1 MANVAPAGFV
11 SETPAPGKT
20 TQAKGMVTD
29 LGAKLISFD
38 DDKYLPGEPSP
49 LPRFPERSW
58 KPELSHGPLSRLAC
72 VIVLS
77 IVAPMRPLRALALY
91 IAVVFIGGALLAP
104 WLYWL
109 AQTFAHTF
117 PRIANSPFHRFVN
130 RSLLGLAL
138 IGIWPLLKSLGVDSP
153 REGGLVGPVGNWKR
167 LAGGFLFGLVSLA
180 IVAGFAL
187 AAGTRRVNPMISP
200 AVLGEKVV
208 GIALTAGVV
217 AVLEEILFRGAVFGA
232 LRKVFHWA
240 FALVLSS
247 MIYAIVH
254 FMEPAKLIGTVTWL
268 SGLELLPRM
277 LGGFTNLHAIFPGFL
292 NLTLAGILLGWA
304 YQRTGDLYFSIGL
317 HAGWIFWLKSY
328 GALTAEVPGATTWWW
343 GTSRLID
350 GWFALPV
357 LAVTLRLFLLMP
369 IGPRK
374 GRPA

>member
-1 MANVAPAGFV
+1 
-11 SETPAPGKT
+11 
-20 TQAKGMVTD
+20 
-29 LGAKLISFD
+29 
-38 DDKYLPGEPSP
+38 
-49 LPRFPERSW
+49 
-58 KPELSHGPLSRLAC
+58 
-72 VIVLS
+72 
-77 IVAPMRPLRALALY
+77 MRPLRALALY

-109 AQTFAHTF
+109 VQTFAHTF

-153 REGGLVGPVGNWKR
+153 REGGLVGPAGNWKR
-167 LAGGFLFGLVSLA
+167 LAGGFLFGFVSLA

-292 NLTLAGILLGWA
+292 NLTFAGILLGWA

>member
-1 MANVAPAGFV
+1 
-11 SETPAPGKT
+11 
-20 TQAKGMVTD
+20 
-29 LGAKLISFD
+29 
-38 DDKYLPGEPSP
+38 
-49 LPRFPERSW
+49 
-58 KPELSHGPLSRLAC
+58 
-72 VIVLS
+72 
-77 IVAPMRPLRALALY
+77 
-91 IAVVFIGGALLAP
+91 
-104 WLYWL
+104 
-109 AQTFAHTF
+109 
-117 PRIANSPFHRFVN
+117 
-130 RSLLGLAL
+130 
-138 IGIWPLLKSLGVDSP
+138 
-153 REGGLVGPVGNWKR
+153 
-167 LAGGFLFGLVSLA
+167 
-180 IVAGFAL
+180 
-187 AAGTRRVNPMISP
+187 
-200 AVLGEKVV
+200 
-208 GIALTAGVV
+208 VV

-292 NLTLAGILLGWA
+292 NLTFAGILLGWA